1 MAVVKEMTDNRSKWG
16 GARPGAGRKP
26 SPVKRTAVSIYLTPD
41 QRAAYDALRARGVD
55 VRDIFVREL
64 LRMADGTI

>member
-1 MAVVKEMTDNRSKWG
+1 MAGVKGMTDKRSKWG

-64 LRMADGTI
+64 LRMAHDTT